1 MDINLQHLEE
11 NIDSIE
17 LLGKGTNG
25 MAFRVEV
32 NGIDF
37 VLKLTSSESE
47 YKIALSLKKYQNKN
61 PKILKFSS
69 EILKAGKFSSFKLFF
84 GKLKNLLK
92 SRIKNVDIDQLPYN
106 YFILTEYLNVNN
118 KIKKYSETKLY
129 GKLFKKCI
137 ENKITISELLN
148 YNNNQL
154 KDFFINNYDS
164 SDKIS
169 DFNIVINILKL
180 HKQIGANDFHSG
192 NLGIDKKGNIKAF
205 DFDMVFN
212 RKFKL

>member
-61 PKILKFSS
+61 PLIDIRDISVFS
-69 EILKAGKFSSFKLFF
+69 KAPF
-84 GKLKNLLK
+84 
-92 SRIKNVDIDQLPYN
+92 YW
-106 YFILTEYLNVNN
+106 
-118 KIKKYSETKLY
+118 
-129 GKLFKKCI
+129 
-137 ENKITISELLN
+137 
-148 YNNNQL
+148 
-154 KDFFINNYDS
+154 
-164 SDKIS
+164 
-169 DFNIVINILKL
+169 
-180 HKQIGANDFHSG
+180 
-192 NLGIDKKGNIKAF
+192 
-205 DFDMVFN
+205 
-212 RKFKL
+212 